1 MVFFSYKNDV
11 TFLCKDDFSRKYIS
25 NIIEKDNI
33 YPRKHGICS
42 DRNIKD
48 DKKGYSV
55 KYTHEEPA

>member
-1 MVFFSYKNDV
+1 MMLPFCVKM
-11 TFLCKDDFSRKYIS
+11 TFHVKYIS

-55 KYTHEEPA
+55 KYTHEEPAWLM

>member
-1 MVFFSYKNDV
+1 MMLPFCVKM
-11 TFLCKDDFSRKYIS
+11 TFHVKYIS

-42 DRNIKD
+42 DGNIKD